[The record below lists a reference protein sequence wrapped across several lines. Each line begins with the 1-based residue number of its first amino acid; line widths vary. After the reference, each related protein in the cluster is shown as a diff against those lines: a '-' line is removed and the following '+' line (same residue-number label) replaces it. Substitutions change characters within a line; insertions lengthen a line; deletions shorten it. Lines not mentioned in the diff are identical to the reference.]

1 MTPSPT
7 KFLTDAE
14 TARLVEEV
22 LTAAGPDGLA
32 EDEIVKA
39 LGAVH
44 ELVVAEAMMRLWRAG
59 GITFGWY
66 EDTQDLGPT
75 RVERQPRRYLTVG
88 DQYVV
93 GGGPQ

>member
-1 MTPSPT
+1 
-7 KFLTDAE
+7 
-14 TARLVEEV
+14 
-22 LTAAGPDGLA
+22 
-32 EDEIVKA
+32 
-39 LGAVH
+39 VH